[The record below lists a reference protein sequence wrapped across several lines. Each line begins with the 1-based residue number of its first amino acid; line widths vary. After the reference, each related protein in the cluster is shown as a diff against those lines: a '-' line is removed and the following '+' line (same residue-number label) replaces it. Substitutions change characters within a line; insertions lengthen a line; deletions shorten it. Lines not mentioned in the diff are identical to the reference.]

1 MKKYNCKVILCG
13 PAVGKTYL
21 SNHDNRFVD
30 IDDMRAKYKYN
41 IQNQSNEEFEKGKS
55 NRGKIVN
62 NDSLEYAKNL
72 LDNTIKSGRI
82 ALISYQEE
90 LLQYVIDNKIDYCL
104 VYADI
109 SLREEYKMRMEQ
121 RGNIKKFVDDMTNE
135 TAWEDFY
142 FINENDNKPKF
153 KIKLKKGQYLS
164 DLIDYFI

>member
-72 LDNTIKSGRI
+72 LDNTIRSGRI

-109 SLREEYKMRMEQ
+109 SLRKEYKMRMEQ

-135 TAWEDFY
+135 KAWEEFY
-142 FINENDNKPKF
+142 FINENDNKPKY

-164 DLIDYFI
+164 DLIDYFV

>member
-1 MKKYNCKVILCG
+1 
-13 PAVGKTYL
+13 
-21 SNHDNRFVD
+21 
-30 IDDMRAKYKYN
+30 MRAKYKYN

-72 LDNTIKSGRI
+72 LDNTIRSGRI

-109 SLREEYKMRMEQ
+109 SLRKEYKMRMEQ

-135 TAWEDFY
+135 KAWEEFY
-142 FINENDNKPKF
+142 FINENDNKPKY

-164 DLIDYFI
+164 DLIDYFV

>member
-109 SLREEYKMRMEQ
+109 SLRKEYKMRMEQ

-135 TAWEDFY
+135 KAWEEFY
-142 FINENDNKPKF
+142 FINENDNKPKY

-164 DLIDYFI
+164 DLIDYFV